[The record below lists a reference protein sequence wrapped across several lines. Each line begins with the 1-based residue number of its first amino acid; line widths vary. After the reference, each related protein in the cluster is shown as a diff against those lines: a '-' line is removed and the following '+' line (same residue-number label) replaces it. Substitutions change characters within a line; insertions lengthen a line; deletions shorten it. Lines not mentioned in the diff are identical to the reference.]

1 MSNRASI
8 CQETV
13 KQYRNGQESKVISVF
28 DDYGQ
33 GSISVES
40 FSDDDMEVLAM
51 VMKEVQEQG
60 GLDNVETILDSV
72 VSSEKGLYIEGTWY
86 DWKEIKPVFDKL
98 WS

>member
-13 KQYRNGQESKVISVF
+13 KQYENGQESKVISVF

-40 FSDDDMEVLAM
+40 FSDDNMEVLAM
-51 VMKEVQEQG
+51 VMREVQEG

-72 VSSEKGLYIEGTWY
+72 VSNEKGLYIEGTWY

>member
-13 KQYRNGQESKVISVF
+13 KQYKNGQESKVISVF

-40 FSDDDMEVLAM
+40 FSDDNMEVLAM
-51 VMKEVQEQG
+51 VMREVQEG

-72 VSSEKGLYIEGTWY
+72 VSNEKGLYIEGTWY